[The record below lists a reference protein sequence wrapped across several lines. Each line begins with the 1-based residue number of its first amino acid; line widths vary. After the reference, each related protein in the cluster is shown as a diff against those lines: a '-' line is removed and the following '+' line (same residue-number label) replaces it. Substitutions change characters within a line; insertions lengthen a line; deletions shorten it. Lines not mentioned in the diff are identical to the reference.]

1 MKTYV
6 YMYRDGAGG
15 GRRYILAAN
24 ETEALNRLK
33 MMLKQYHPTRKYH
46 IELEQ
51 VLDK

>member
-6 YMYRDGAGG
+6 YMYKDGAGG
-15 GRRYILAAN
+15 GRRCILAAN

-33 MMLKQYHPTRKYH
+33 MMLKKYHPTRKYQ
-46 IELEQ
+46 INLEQ

>member
-1 MKTYV
+1 MKTFV
-6 YMYRDGAGG
+6 YTYRDGAGG

-33 MMLKQYHPTRKYH
+33 MMLNQYHPSRKYQ
-46 IELEQ
+46 IELER